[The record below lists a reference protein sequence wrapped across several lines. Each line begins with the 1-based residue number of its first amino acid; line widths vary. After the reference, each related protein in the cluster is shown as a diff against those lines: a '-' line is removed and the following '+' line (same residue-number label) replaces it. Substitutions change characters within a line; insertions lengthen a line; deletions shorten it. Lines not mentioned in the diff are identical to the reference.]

1 MPGRVNEGSPRFRYA
16 PGDGQAGEIRYG
28 RRAVR
33 VPDVPLPSERQGAS
47 VLKEIKRV
55 FKDSVIYGL
64 GGLLPK
70 VAGIVLVPIYTR
82 FLLPADYGLMSLVSM
97 ITTMTGV
104 VMMLGQNGSLTLFFR
119 SSQAETSEDEV
130 RSLLFSVVTFTLL
143 FSGFVFALLLVVGPA
158 LMPYLVRSGELTFD
172 PYVIVGLATALF
184 GIPLGLLQAV
194 NRARGQA
201 LTHTLFQLTNFTL
214 NTGFTI
220 WFVVALRQGGLGS
233 LKGTLVAAALLC
245 PVALWLLAR
254 EMKPRFSA
262 PWLRKSVAFG
272 LPLVPHYFAGWI
284 LTFADRYMLERLRSL
299 TEVGLYSLAYNV
311 SMVLNLVASSIN
323 QAWGPIYYDLAATEE
338 GRAKLPRL
346 TTVYAAAVT
355 VAAMAYMLFARELL
369 LLLAAAKYREAA
381 GVVPI
386 VAAGYYFFAL
396 YSVLSTGI
404 FYAKK
409 TKWVPLISAVAA
421 AFNIGLNLWLMPAF
435 GMWAAAWNTLA
446 AYAVMALVARIVS
459 GRLVPGSFEDGRLLR
474 LVGLFLATFAGNF
487 AIGALPVGPVAAV
500 GLKLVLLGLGLA
512 SFAWLDI
519 VTVAELRQVLDR
531 IAARR
536 RRPLPQDEAAAVEAQ
551 AGEIGSADS
560 DPKSGT
566 TPV

>member
-1 MPGRVNEGSPRFRYA
+1 MF
-16 PGDGQAGEIRYG
+16 
-28 RRAVR
+28 
-33 VPDVPLPSERQGAS
+33 
-47 VLKEIKRV
+47 KEVKRV

-70 VAGIVLVPIYTR
+70 IAGIVLVPIYTR

-97 ITTMTGV
+97 ITTMVGV
-104 VMMLGQNGSLTLFFR
+104 VMMLGQSGSLTLFFR
-119 SSQAETSEDEV
+119 TSQTEGSEDEV

-143 FSGFVFALLLVVGPA
+143 FSGLLFALLLVVGPA
-158 LMPYLVRSGELTFD
+158 LMPYLVKSNELAFN

-201 LTHTLFQLTNFTL
+201 ITHTIFQLTNFTL

-220 WFVVALRQGGLGS
+220 YFVVALRQGGLGS

-254 EMKPRFSA
+254 EMKPKFSM
-262 PWLRKSVAFG
+262 PWLRKSVDFG

-284 LTFADRYMLERLRSL
+284 LTFADRYMLERIRSL
-299 TEVGLYSLAYNV
+299 SEVGLYSLAYNV
-311 SMVLNLVASSIN
+311 SMVLNLVATSIN
-323 QAWGPIYYDLAATEE
+323 QAWGPVYYDLAATEE
-338 GRAKLPRL
+338 GRKKLPRL
-346 TTVYAAAVT
+346 TTIYAAAVT
-355 VAAMAYMLFARELL
+355 AAAMVYMLLARELL
-369 LLLAAAKYREAA
+369 LLLASAKYHAAA

-386 VAAGYYFFAL
+386 VAAGYYFFAM

-404 FYAKK
+404 FWAKK

-421 AFNIGLNLWLMPAF
+421 VFNIGLNLWLMPRF

-446 AYAVMALVARIVS
+446 AYALMALVARVVS
-459 GRLVPGSFEDGRLLR
+459 GRLLPGSFEDGRLLR
-474 LVGLFLATFAGNF
+474 LVAVFLAAFAANF
-487 AIGALPVGPVAAV
+487 AVAALPVSAVVA
-500 GLKLVLLGLGLA
+500 VLLKVVVLALGLM

-519 VTVAELRQVLDR
+519 VTFAELRSTVQR
-531 IAARR
+531 ILKRKPRKLA
-536 RRPLPQDEAAAVEAQ
+536 QDEEADVEAH
-551 AGEIGSADS
+551 AGEVESADT

-566 TPV
+566 GPL